1 AIYRSTAERR
11 AALTGWLDWYN
22 TRRPHGSLSHKPP
35 ATRLHELNNVPGF
48 YS

>member
-1 AIYRSTAERR
+1 IYRSTAERR

-48 YS
+48 YN